1 MTIQWSLAAQR
12 DLVRLAD
19 FLKPVNPRAAA
30 QVVHNIIAA
39 VEKLA
44 DFPELAPRIEGQDD
58 RDIRSLMIG
67 DYNLHYEIKGDSLL
81 IVRIWHGR
89 EDR

>member
-1 MTIQWSLAAQR
+1 MKIQWSSAANR
-12 DLVRLAD
+12 DLVRLAE

-30 QVVHNIIAA
+30 QVVLNIIVA

-44 DFPELAPRIEGQDD
+44 DYPEIAPRIEGHDD

-67 DYNLHYEIKGDSLL
+67 DYNLHYEIKGDLLL